1 MKTIF
6 LCQFF
11 FRIRD
16 FQLEYYIKIKAN
28 RAVFRVLMVSVMGE
42 MIIFEKSPMIH

>member
-11 FRIRD
+11 RIRD
-16 FQLEYYIKIKAN
+16 FKLEYYVKIKAS
-28 RAVFRVLMVSVMGE
+28 RAVFRVLMVRVMGE
-42 MIIFEKSPMIH
+42 MIIFVNSPMIH